1 MSGPDFALVSLAVVV
16 LAVLAANTAR
26 IVSRLDALGTTL
38 TKLVEIVGA
47 LRLPTVPRADP
58 EGVLNARLSDVQTRR
73 FAPPMRARRKGA

>member
-1 MSGPDFALVSLAVVV
+1 MSGPDFALVSLAVFM
-16 LAVLAANTAR
+16 LSLLTASTAR
-26 IVSRLDALGTTL
+26 IVSRLGALDATL